1 MARAVIMID
10 QFGDAILKTPFK
22 AKFVADLK
30 DEIPAHGRAWRPET
44 KTWWIESLFVDD
56 AIDLCREHYGEVEI
70 LDEREAK
77 RSAPPPPPPPD
88 PPQPSGPYATLH
100 LLPTAPMPIV
110 EVVYRKMAAMHH
122 PDLGGDLRFMQQI
135 NAAFDSIRKLRNV

>member
-1 MARAVIMID
+1 MARAFVTID
-10 QFGDAILKTPFK
+10 RLGDAVLKTPFK
-22 AKFVADLK
+22 ANFVADLK
-30 DEIPAHGRAWRPET
+30 DEIPASARAWRPEE
-44 KTWWIESLFVDD
+44 KTWWIGRDWVRE
-56 AIDLCREHYGEVEI
+56 AIDLCRAHYGEVEI

-77 RSAPPPPPPPD
+77 RSAPPPPE

-110 EVVYRKMAAMHH
+110 EVVYRKLAAMYH
-122 PDLGGDLRFMQQI
+122 PDLGGDLRIMQQI